1 MRWTIH
7 TTAAPQSLG
16 HLLDRLYRH
25 NQERARQQAD
35 LLEQLAAC
43 WIRLGHNAEARRL
56 YGVMM
61 RIRATLNDDG
71 HDGS

>member
-7 TTAAPQSLG
+7 TKTAPRLG
-16 HLLDRLYRH
+16 LLLDRLYRH
-25 NQERARQQAD
+25 HQERARQQAD

-43 WIRLGHNAEARRL
+43 WIRLGHYAEARRL
-56 YGVMM
+56 YGIMT

-71 HDGS
+71 HGGS